1 MNVLT
6 VVAYGAMAGA
16 VVMVITAIVVPR
28 LRSPLLWVAAG
39 MFTVV
44 GVLGILSIG
53 ILFLAAA
60 VVCAWMAA
68 RAAVRPNTQP

>member
-6 VVAYGAMAGA
+6 VVVYAAMVTGA
-16 VVMVITAIVVPR
+16 VAVIAAVAAPR
-28 LRSPLLWVAAG
+28 LRRQLFWLAAG
-39 MFTVV
+39 MFTVD

-60 VVCAWMAA
+60 AVCVWLAT
-68 RAAVRPNTQP
+68 RPSSATTTTP